1 MSGKPEPID
10 SHYGTQF
17 EVDCAFKSAGP
28 AVYLERN
35 WQVEDPKA
43 PGTYIDADSFD
54 RFTPEQ
60 ARELASRLNKAAD
73 EVEPPHPAAVK
84 ADP

>member
-28 AVYLERN
+28 AVYLER
-35 WQVEDPKA
+35 VTTELD
-43 PGTYIDADSFD
+43 DAVAEFHESFD

-60 ARELASRLNKAAD
+60 ARELATRLNQAAD
-73 EVEPPHPAAVK
+73 EVEPNPEMGGAG
-84 ADP
+84 DE